1 MAILKRLGTVA
12 AIAGLA
18 AIGVAATPH
27 EAKAWWRGG
36 WGVGVWIPPVV
47 VAPPPVYY
55 APPAAGYVPQ
65 PGSAQAPV
73 AANPVGTQPVDQSYC
88 RQYQGTVVVDGAT
101 QPSSGVA
108 CKQPNGSWRIVQ

>member
-36 WGVGVWIPPVV
+36 NS
-47 VAPPPVYY
+47 
-55 APPAAGYVPQ
+55 
-65 PGSAQAPV
+65 GS
-73 AANPVGTQPVDQSYC
+73 
-88 RQYQGTVVVDGAT
+88 R
-101 QPSSGVA
+101 
-108 CKQPNGSWRIVQ
+108 WR